1 MRVLFITSDYL
12 RPEKGSNIY
21 TDLADALNKNNH
33 IVKVVVA
40 EEKKNIDKT
49 TLFEENGIPVLRIK
63 TGNLYEIGF
72 VEKALTFLTI
82 SRDLKKGINKFFSHE
97 EFDLILF
104 QSPPLTLYKVV
115 KWAMKKYKANSYLMM
130 KDIFP
135 QNGVDIGLYTKK
147 HPVYLYFK
155 MGERKLY
162 EISSKIGCMSDGNM
176 KYLIEHNPNINPNKF
191 EIFRNTVKITD
202 DKLSEKERNLI
213 RKKYGITKDDVVA
226 IFGGNFGKPQGLD
239 FLLDV
244 LKKYKNRGNVKFVL
258 IGRGTEKN
266 RIFAKVKEEE
276 YNNVL
281 TFDFIPMR
289 EYEKLTRACDIG
301 LIFLDRRFTIPNF
314 PSKTLSY
321 LECSLPIMAAIDKCT
336 DYSKMLTDE
345 NCGFWVENGD
355 IKNYVKYFDK
365 LLNDRELRIKM
376 GKNGRKY
383 FEEECDVEKS
393 VKIIEKYV
401 EECKKDV

>member
-202 DKLSEKERNLI
+202 DKLSKKERNLI

-244 LKKYKNRGNVKFVL
+244 LKKYKNRGNIKFVL

-266 RIFAKVKEEE
+266 RIFAKVKEEK

-281 TFDFIPMR
+281 TFDFIPRR

-401 EECKKDV
+401 EECKKNV